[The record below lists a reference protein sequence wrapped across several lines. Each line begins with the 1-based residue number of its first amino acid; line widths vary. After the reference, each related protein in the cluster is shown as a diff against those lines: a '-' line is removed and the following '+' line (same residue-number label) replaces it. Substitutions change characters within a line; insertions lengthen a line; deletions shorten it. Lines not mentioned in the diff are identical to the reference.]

1 MTSDDRT
8 GTEPPPEAGAGR
20 RRPGRSGRGFLSR
33 CAPREETV
41 VPLRPKRRSHT
52 RALIA
57 ACLTLVLVG
66 GAGGVFYQRANA
78 VASVVSLDVN
88 PSIELKV
95 NQKEKVLACTPLNE
109 EAEAVL
115 SGMGGGADLKG
126 TKLEVAV
133 NAVVGAL
140 VSSGYLDSLSSAILI
155 SVGGSGP
162 GPGVPA
168 PPGADRA
175 VDSVLQSQSSGAA
188 VLSQTVDASADLDQQ
203 AREHHISTGK
213 ANLVNQAIAQ
223 NGSLTFD
230 ALAQLTVEELSDLI
244 QLGSPAMPIGME
256 EASRIAREAAGGLD
270 ADSASVEVDPELD
283 EAVPHYE
290 VELSQPGRD
299 EQEYLVDAFTGAILS
314 GDLTVLPPSAP
325 AENQQSASGSGSVA
339 AGIGPDQAKSI
350 ALTHAGVSEDQVSG
364 LQVQQDQDDGRLEYE
379 VEFRSG
385 GMEYEYTIDGGTG
398 QILEYDRE
406 QDD

>member
-1 MTSDDRT
+1 MTDQELERRLRQALDAAAPDDLD
-8 GTEPPPEAGAGR
+8 GV
-20 RRPGRSGRGFLSR
+20 FSR
-33 CAPREETV
+33 CAPRAEAV
-41 VPLRPKRRSHT
+41 VPFRPRRKSHA

-66 GAGGVFYQRANA
+66 GTGGVFYQRANA

-95 NQKEKVLACTPLNE
+95 NQKEKVLSCTPLNQ

-126 TKLEVAV
+126 AKLEVAV

-140 VSSGYLDSLSSAILI
+140 VSSGYLDSLSSAIMI
-155 SVGGSGP
+155 SVEGQDQ
-162 GPGVPA
+162 
-168 PPGADRA
+168 DRA
-175 VDSVLQSQSSGAA
+175 ARLRQELTGTVDSVLQSQSSGAA

-203 AREHHISTGK
+203 AREYHISTGK
-213 ANLVNQAIAQ
+213 ANLVNQVIAQ
-223 NGSLTFD
+223 NDSLSFD
-230 ALAQLTVEELSDLI
+230 ALAKLTVEELSDLI

-256 EASRIAREAAGGLD
+256 EAARIAKEAAGVPETD
-270 ADSASVEVDPELD
+270 PAAVEVDPELD
-283 EAVPHYE
+283 EEVPHYE

-299 EQEYLVDAFTGAILS
+299 EQEYLVDAFTGELLS
-314 GDLTVLPPSAP
+314 GGPTVLSSDP
-325 AENQQSASGSGSVA
+325 AEHEQNASGGGSI
-339 AGIGPDQAKSI
+339 AGIGPDQARDA
-350 ALTHAGVSEDQVSG
+350 ALTHAGISEGQVSG
-364 LQVQQDQDDGRLEYE
+364 LQVQQDWDDGRLEYE

-385 GMEYEYTIDGGTG
+385 GMEYEYTIDGSTG
-398 QILEYDRE
+398 QILEYDQE

>member
-1 MTSDDRT
+1 MTDQELERRLRQALDAAAPDDLD
-8 GTEPPPEAGAGR
+8 GV
-20 RRPGRSGRGFLSR
+20 LSR
-33 CAPREETV
+33 CAPRAEAV
-41 VPLRPKRRSHT
+41 VPFRPRRKSHA

-66 GAGGVFYQRANA
+66 GTGGVFYQRANA

-95 NQKEKVLACTPLNE
+95 NQKEKVLSCTPLNQ

-126 TKLEVAV
+126 AKLEVAV

-140 VSSGYLDSLSSAILI
+140 VSSGYLDSLSSAIMI
-155 SVGGSGP
+155 SVEDQDQ
-162 GPGVPA
+162 
-168 PPGADRA
+168 DRA
-175 VDSVLQSQSSGAA
+175 ARLRQELTGTVDSVLQSQSSGAA

-203 AREHHISTGK
+203 AREYHISTGK
-213 ANLVNQAIAQ
+213 ANLVNQVIAQ
-223 NGSLTFD
+223 NDSLSFD
-230 ALAQLTVEELSDLI
+230 ALAKLTVEELSDLI

-256 EASRIAREAAGGLD
+256 EAARIAKEAAGVPETD
-270 ADSASVEVDPELD
+270 PAAVEVDPELD
-283 EAVPHYE
+283 EEVPHYE

-299 EQEYLVDAFTGAILS
+299 AQEYLVDAFTGELLS
-314 GDLTVLPPSAP
+314 GGPTVLSSDP
-325 AENQQSASGSGSVA
+325 AEHEQNASGGGSI
-339 AGIGPDQAKSI
+339 AGIGPDQARDA
-350 ALTHAGVSEDQVSG
+350 ALTHAGISEGQVSG
-364 LQVQQDQDDGRLEYE
+364 LQVQQDWDDGRLEYE

-385 GMEYEYTIDGGTG
+385 DMEYEYTIDGSTG
-398 QILEYDRE
+398 QILEYDQE

>member
-1 MTSDDRT
+1 MTDQELERRLRQALDAAAPDDLD
-8 GTEPPPEAGAGR
+8 GV
-20 RRPGRSGRGFLSR
+20 LSR
-33 CAPREETV
+33 CAPRAEAV
-41 VPLRPKRRSHT
+41 VPFRPRRKSHA

-66 GAGGVFYQRANA
+66 GTGGVFYQRANA

-95 NQKEKVLACTPLNE
+95 NQKEKVLSCTPLNQ

-126 TKLEVAV
+126 AKLEVAV

-140 VSSGYLDSLSSAILI
+140 VSSGYLDSLSSAIMI
-155 SVGGSGP
+155 SVEDQDQ
-162 GPGVPA
+162 
-168 PPGADRA
+168 DRA
-175 VDSVLQSQSSGAA
+175 ARLRQELTGTVDSVLQSQSSGAA

-203 AREHHISTGK
+203 AREYHISTGK
-213 ANLVNQAIAQ
+213 ANLVNQVIAQ
-223 NGSLTFD
+223 NDSLSFD
-230 ALAQLTVEELSDLI
+230 ALAKLTVEELSDLI

-256 EASRIAREAAGGLD
+256 EAARIAKEAAGVPETD
-270 ADSASVEVDPELD
+270 PAAVEVDPELD
-283 EAVPHYE
+283 EEVPHYE

-299 EQEYLVDAFTGAILS
+299 EQEYLVDAFTGELLS
-314 GDLTVLPPSAP
+314 GGPTVLSSDP
-325 AENQQSASGSGSVA
+325 AEHEQNASGGGSI
-339 AGIGPDQAKSI
+339 AGIGPDQARDA
-350 ALTHAGVSEDQVSG
+350 ALTLAGISEGQVSG
-364 LQVQQDQDDGRLEYE
+364 LQVQQDWDDGRLEYE

-385 GMEYEYTIDGGTG
+385 DMEYEYTIDGSTG
-398 QILEYDRE
+398 QILEYDQE

>member
-1 MTSDDRT
+1 MTDQELERRLRQALDAAAPDDL
-8 GTEPPPEAGAGR
+8 
-20 RRPGRSGRGFLSR
+20 SGVLSR
-33 CAPREETV
+33 CVPRTEAV
-41 VPLRPKRRSHT
+41 VPFRPRRRRHA

-66 GAGGVFYQRANA
+66 GTGGVFYQRANA

-95 NQKEKVLACTPLNE
+95 NQKEKVLSCIPLNQ

-126 TKLEVAV
+126 AKLEVAV

-140 VSSGYLDSLSSAILI
+140 VSSGYLDSLSSAIMI
-155 SVGGSGP
+155 SVEDQDQ
-162 GPGVPA
+162 
-168 PPGADRA
+168 DRA
-175 VDSVLQSQSSGAA
+175 ARLRQELTGTVDSVLQSQSSGAA

-203 AREHHISTGK
+203 AREYHISTGK
-213 ANLVNQAIAQ
+213 ANLVNQVIAQ
-223 NGSLTFD
+223 NDSLSFD
-230 ALAQLTVEELSDLI
+230 ALAKLTVEELSDLI
-244 QLGSPAMPIGME
+244 KLGAPAIPIGME
-256 EASRIAREAAGGLD
+256 EAARIAREAAGGLD

-283 EAVPHYE
+283 EEVPHYE

-299 EQEYLVDAFTGAILS
+299 EQEYLVDAFTGELLS
-314 GDLTVLPPSAP
+314 GGPTVLSSDP
-325 AENQQSASGSGSVA
+325 AEHEQNASGGGSI
-339 AGIGPDQAKSI
+339 AGIGPDQARDA
-350 ALTHAGVSEDQVSG
+350 ALTHAGISEGQVSG
-364 LQVQQDQDDGRLEYE
+364 LQVQQDWDDGRLEYE

-385 GMEYEYTIDGGTG
+385 GMEYEYTIDGSTG
-398 QILEYDRE
+398 QILEYDQE

>member
-1 MTSDDRT
+1 MTDQELERRLRQALDAAAPDDL
-8 GTEPPPEAGAGR
+8 
-20 RRPGRSGRGFLSR
+20 SGVLSR
-33 CAPREETV
+33 CVPRTEAV
-41 VPLRPKRRSHT
+41 VPFRPRRRSHA

-66 GAGGVFYQRANA
+66 GTGGVFYQRANA
-78 VASVVSLDVN
+78 VASVVSLNVN

-95 NQKEKVLACTPLNE
+95 NQKEKVLSCIPLNQ

-126 TKLEVAV
+126 AKLEVAV

-140 VSSGYLDSLSSAILI
+140 VSSGYLDSLSSAIMI
-155 SVGGSGP
+155 SVEDQDQDR
-162 GPGVPA
+162 
-168 PPGADRA
+168 ADRLRQELTGT

-203 AREHHISTGK
+203 AREYHISTGK
-213 ANLVNQAIAQ
+213 ANLVNQVIAQ
-223 NGSLTFD
+223 NDSLSFD
-230 ALAQLTVEELSDLI
+230 ALAKLTVEELSDLI
-244 QLGSPAMPIGME
+244 KLGAPAIPIGME
-256 EASRIAREAAGGLD
+256 EAARIAREAAGGLD

-283 EAVPHYE
+283 EEVPHYE

-299 EQEYLVDAFTGAILS
+299 EQEYLVDAFTGELLS
-314 GDLTVLPPSAP
+314 GGPTVLSSDP
-325 AENQQSASGSGSVA
+325 AEHEQNASGGGSI
-339 AGIGPDQAKSI
+339 AGIGPDQARDA
-350 ALTHAGVSEDQVSG
+350 ALTHAGISEGQVSG
-364 LQVQQDQDDGRLEYE
+364 LQVQQDWDDGRLEYE

-385 GMEYEYTIDGGTG
+385 GMEYEYTIDGSTG
-398 QILEYDRE
+398 QILEYDQE

>member
-1 MTSDDRT
+1 MTEQELNRRLKQALDAAAPDDLD
-8 GTEPPPEAGAGR
+8 GV
-20 RRPGRSGRGFLSR
+20 LSR

-52 RALIA
+52 RALI

-155 SVGGSGP
+155 SVEDQDQ
-162 GPGVPA
+162 
-168 PPGADRA
+168 DRASRLRQELTGA

-188 VLSQTVDASADLDQQ
+188 VLSQTVDASADLD
-203 AREHHISTGK
+203 
-213 ANLVNQAIAQ
+213 
-223 NGSLTFD
+223 
-230 ALAQLTVEELSDLI
+230 
-244 QLGSPAMPIGME
+244 
-256 EASRIAREAAGGLD
+256 
-270 ADSASVEVDPELD
+270 
-283 EAVPHYE
+283 
-290 VELSQPGRD
+290 
-299 EQEYLVDAFTGAILS
+299 
-314 GDLTVLPPSAP
+314 
-325 AENQQSASGSGSVA
+325 
-339 AGIGPDQAKSI
+339 
-350 ALTHAGVSEDQVSG
+350 
-364 LQVQQDQDDGRLEYE
+364 
-379 VEFRSG
+379 
-385 GMEYEYTIDGGTG
+385 
-398 QILEYDRE
+398 
-406 QDD
+406 

>member
-1 MTSDDRT
+1 MTDQELERRLRQALDAAAPDDLD
-8 GTEPPPEAGAGR
+8 GV
-20 RRPGRSGRGFLSR
+20 LSR
-33 CAPREETV
+33 CAPRAEAV
-41 VPLRPKRRSHT
+41 VPFRPRRKSHA

-66 GAGGVFYQRANA
+66 GTGGVFYQRANA

-95 NQKEKVLACTPLNE
+95 NQKEKVLSCTPLNQ

-126 TKLEVAV
+126 AKLEVAV

-140 VSSGYLDSLSSAILI
+140 VSSGYLDSLSSVIMI
-155 SVGGSGP
+155 SVEDQDQ
-162 GPGVPA
+162 
-168 PPGADRA
+168 DRA
-175 VDSVLQSQSSGAA
+175 ARLRQELTGTVDSVLQSQSSGAA

-203 AREHHISTGK
+203 AREYHISTGK
-213 ANLVNQAIAQ
+213 ANLVNQVIAQ
-223 NGSLTFD
+223 NDSLSFD
-230 ALAQLTVEELSDLI
+230 ALAKLTVEELSDLI

-256 EASRIAREAAGGLD
+256 EAARIAKEAAGVPETD
-270 ADSASVEVDPELD
+270 PAAVEVDPELD
-283 EAVPHYE
+283 EEVPHYE

-299 EQEYLVDAFTGAILS
+299 EQEYLVDAFTGELLS
-314 GDLTVLPPSAP
+314 GGPTVLSSDP
-325 AENQQSASGSGSVA
+325 AEHEQNASGGGSI
-339 AGIGPDQAKSI
+339 AGIGPDQARDA
-350 ALTHAGVSEDQVSG
+350 ALTHAGISEGQVSG
-364 LQVQQDQDDGRLEYE
+364 LQVQQDWDDGRLEYE

-385 GMEYEYTIDGGTG
+385 GMEYEYTIDGSTG
-398 QILEYDRE
+398 QILEYDQE

>member
-1 MTSDDRT
+1 MTEQELNRRLKQALDAAAPDDLD
-8 GTEPPPEAGAGR
+8 GV
-20 RRPGRSGRGFLSR
+20 LSR

-66 GAGGVFYQRANA
+66 GTGGVFYQRANA

-95 NQKEKVLACTPLNE
+95 NQKEKVLSCTPLNQ

-126 TKLEVAV
+126 AKLEVAV

-140 VSSGYLDSLSSAILI
+140 VSSGYLDSLSSAIMI
-155 SVGGSGP
+155 SVEDQDQ
-162 GPGVPA
+162 
-168 PPGADRA
+168 DRA
-175 VDSVLQSQSSGAA
+175 ARLRQELTGTVDSVRQSQSSGAA

-203 AREHHISTGK
+203 AREYHISTGK
-213 ANLVNQAIAQ
+213 ANLVNQVIAQ
-223 NGSLTFD
+223 NDSLSFD
-230 ALAQLTVEELSDLI
+230 ALAKLTVEELSDLI

-256 EASRIAREAAGGLD
+256 EAARIAKEAAGVPETD
-270 ADSASVEVDPELD
+270 PAAVEVDPELD
-283 EAVPHYE
+283 EEVPHYE

-299 EQEYLVDAFTGAILS
+299 EQEYLVDAFTGELLS
-314 GDLTVLPPSAP
+314 GGPTVLSSDP
-325 AENQQSASGSGSVA
+325 AEHEQNASGGGSI
-339 AGIGPDQAKSI
+339 AGIGPDQARDA
-350 ALTHAGVSEDQVSG
+350 ALTHAGISEGQVSG
-364 LQVQQDQDDGRLEYE
+364 LQVQQDWDDGRLEYE

-385 GMEYEYTIDGGTG
+385 DMEYEYTIDGSTG
-398 QILEYDRE
+398 QILEYDQE

>member
-1 MTSDDRT
+1 MTDQELERRLRQALDAAAPDDLD
-8 GTEPPPEAGAGR
+8 GV
-20 RRPGRSGRGFLSR
+20 LSR
-33 CAPREETV
+33 CAPRAEAV
-41 VPLRPKRRSHT
+41 VPFRPRRKSHA

-66 GAGGVFYQRANA
+66 GTGGVFYQRANA

-95 NQKEKVLACTPLNE
+95 NQKEKVLSCTPLNQ

-126 TKLEVAV
+126 AKLEVAV

-140 VSSGYLDSLSSAILI
+140 VSSGYLDSLSSAIMI
-155 SVGGSGP
+155 SVEDQDQ
-162 GPGVPA
+162 
-168 PPGADRA
+168 DRA
-175 VDSVLQSQSSGAA
+175 ARLRQELTGTVDSVLQSQSSGAA

-203 AREHHISTGK
+203 ARDYHISTGK
-213 ANLVNQAIAQ
+213 ANLVNQVIAQ
-223 NGSLTFD
+223 NDSLSFD
-230 ALAQLTVEELSDLI
+230 ALAKLTVEELSDLI

-256 EASRIAREAAGGLD
+256 EAARIAKEAAGVPETD
-270 ADSASVEVDPELD
+270 PAAVEVDPELD
-283 EAVPHYE
+283 EEVPHYE

-299 EQEYLVDAFTGAILS
+299 EQEYLVDAFTGELLS
-314 GDLTVLPPSAP
+314 GGPTVLSSDP
-325 AENQQSASGSGSVA
+325 AEHEQNASGGGSI
-339 AGIGPDQAKSI
+339 AGIGPDQARDA
-350 ALTHAGVSEDQVSG
+350 ALTHAGISEGQVSG
-364 LQVQQDQDDGRLEYE
+364 LQVQQDWDDGRLEYE

-385 GMEYEYTIDGGTG
+385 GMEYEYTIDGSTG
-398 QILEYDRE
+398 QILEYDQE

>member
-1 MTSDDRT
+1 MTDQELERRLRQALDAAAPDDLD
-8 GTEPPPEAGAGR
+8 GV
-20 RRPGRSGRGFLSR
+20 LSR
-33 CAPREETV
+33 CAPRAEAV
-41 VPLRPKRRSHT
+41 VPFRPRRKSHA

-66 GAGGVFYQRANA
+66 GTGGVFYQRANA

-95 NQKEKVLACTPLNE
+95 NQKEKVLSCTPLNQ

-126 TKLEVAV
+126 AKLEVAV

-140 VSSGYLDSLSSAILI
+140 VSSGYLDSLSSAIMI
-155 SVGGSGP
+155 SVEDQDQ
-162 GPGVPA
+162 
-168 PPGADRA
+168 DRA
-175 VDSVLQSQSSGAA
+175 ARLRQELTGTVDSVLQSQSSGAA

-203 AREHHISTGK
+203 AREYHISTGK
-213 ANLVNQAIAQ
+213 ANLVNQVIAQ
-223 NGSLTFD
+223 NDSLSFD
-230 ALAQLTVEELSDLI
+230 ALAKLTVEELSDLI

-256 EASRIAREAAGGLD
+256 EAARIAKEAAGVPETD
-270 ADSASVEVDPELD
+270 PAAVEVDPELD
-283 EAVPHYE
+283 EEVPHYE

-299 EQEYLVDAFTGAILS
+299 EQEYLVDAFTGELLS
-314 GDLTVLPPSAP
+314 GGPTVLSSDP
-325 AENQQSASGSGSVA
+325 AEHEQNASGGGSI
-339 AGIGPDQAKSI
+339 AGIGPDQARDA
-350 ALTHAGVSEDQVSG
+350 ALTHAGISEGQVSG
-364 LQVQQDQDDGRLEYE
+364 LQVQQDWDDGRLEYE

-385 GMEYEYTIDGGTG
+385 GMEYESTIDGSTG
-398 QILEYDRE
+398 QILEYDQE

>member
-1 MTSDDRT
+1 MTDQELERRLRQALDAAAPDDL
-8 GTEPPPEAGAGR
+8 
-20 RRPGRSGRGFLSR
+20 SGVLSR
-33 CAPREETV
+33 CVPRTEAV
-41 VPLRPKRRSHT
+41 VPFRPRRRSHA

-66 GAGGVFYQRANA
+66 GTGGVFYQRANA

-95 NQKEKVLACTPLNE
+95 NQKEKVLSCIPLNQ

-126 TKLEVAV
+126 AKLEVAV

-140 VSSGYLDSLSSAILI
+140 VSSGYLDSLSTAIMI
-155 SVGGSGP
+155 SVEDQDQ
-162 GPGVPA
+162 
-168 PPGADRA
+168 DRA
-175 VDSVLQSQSSGAA
+175 ARLRQELTGTVDSVLQSQSSGAA

-203 AREHHISTGK
+203 AREYHISTGK
-213 ANLVNQAIAQ
+213 ANLVNQVIAQ
-223 NGSLTFD
+223 NDSLSFD
-230 ALAQLTVEELSDLI
+230 ALAKLTVEELSDLI
-244 QLGSPAMPIGME
+244 KLGAPAIPIGME
-256 EASRIAREAAGGLD
+256 EAARIAREAAGGLD

-283 EAVPHYE
+283 EEVPHYE

-299 EQEYLVDAFTGAILS
+299 EQEYLVDAFTGELLS
-314 GDLTVLPPSAP
+314 GGPTVLSSDP
-325 AENQQSASGSGSVA
+325 AEHEQNASGGGSI
-339 AGIGPDQAKSI
+339 AGIGPDQARDA
-350 ALTHAGVSEDQVSG
+350 ALTHAGISEGQVSG
-364 LQVQQDQDDGRLEYE
+364 LQVQQDWDDGRLEYE

-385 GMEYEYTIDGGTG
+385 GMEYEYTIDGSTG
-398 QILEYDRE
+398 QILEYDQE

>member
-1 MTSDDRT
+1 MTDQELERRLRQALDAAAPDDL
-8 GTEPPPEAGAGR
+8 
-20 RRPGRSGRGFLSR
+20 SGVLSR
-33 CAPREETV
+33 CVPRTEAV
-41 VPLRPKRRSHT
+41 VPFRPRRRSHA

-66 GAGGVFYQRANA
+66 GTGGVFYQRANA

-95 NQKEKVLACTPLNE
+95 NQKEKVLSCIPLNQ

-126 TKLEVAV
+126 AKLEVAV

-140 VSSGYLDSLSSAILI
+140 VSSGYLDSLSSAIMI
-155 SVGGSGP
+155 SVEDQDQ
-162 GPGVPA
+162 
-168 PPGADRA
+168 DRA
-175 VDSVLQSQSSGAA
+175 ARLRQELTGTVDSVLQSQSSGAA

-203 AREHHISTGK
+203 ARKYHISTGK
-213 ANLVNQAIAQ
+213 ANLVNQVIAQ
-223 NGSLTFD
+223 NDSLSFD
-230 ALAQLTVEELSDLI
+230 ALAKLTVEELSDLI
-244 QLGSPAMPIGME
+244 KLGAPAIPIGME
-256 EASRIAREAAGGLD
+256 EAARIAREAAGGLD

-283 EAVPHYE
+283 EEVPHYE

-299 EQEYLVDAFTGAILS
+299 EQEYLVDAFTGELLS
-314 GDLTVLPPSAP
+314 GGPTVLSSDP
-325 AENQQSASGSGSVA
+325 AEHEQNASGGGSI
-339 AGIGPDQAKSI
+339 AGIGPDQARDA
-350 ALTHAGVSEDQVSG
+350 ALTHAGISEGQVSG
-364 LQVQQDQDDGRLEYE
+364 LQVQQDWDDGRLEYE

-385 GMEYEYTIDGGTG
+385 GMEYEYTIDGSTG
-398 QILEYDRE
+398 QILEYDQE

>member
-1 MTSDDRT
+1 MTEQELNRRLKQALDAAAPDDLD
-8 GTEPPPEAGAGR
+8 GV
-20 RRPGRSGRGFLSR
+20 LSR

-155 SVGGSGP
+155 SVEDQDQ
-162 GPGVPA
+162 
-168 PPGADRA
+168 DRASRLRQELTGA

-203 AREHHISTGK
+203 AREYHISTGK
-213 ANLVNQAIAQ
+213 ANLVNQVIAQ
-223 NGSLTFD
+223 NDSLSFD
-230 ALAQLTVEELSDLI
+230 ALAKLTVEELSDLI

-256 EASRIAREAAGGLD
+256 EAARIAKEAAGVPETD
-270 ADSASVEVDPELD
+270 PAAVEVDPELD
-283 EAVPHYE
+283 EEVPHYE

-299 EQEYLVDAFTGAILS
+299 EQEYLVDAFTGELLS
-314 GDLTVLPPSAP
+314 GGPTVLSSDP
-325 AENQQSASGSGSVA
+325 AEHEQNASGGGSI
-339 AGIGPDQAKSI
+339 AGIGPDQARDA
-350 ALTHAGVSEDQVSG
+350 ALTHAGISEGQVSG
-364 LQVQQDQDDGRLEYE
+364 LQVQQDWDDGRLEYE

-385 GMEYEYTIDGGTG
+385 GMEYEYTIDGSTG
-398 QILEYDRE
+398 QILEYDQE

>member
-1 MTSDDRT
+1 MTDQELERRLRQALDAAAPDDLD
-8 GTEPPPEAGAGR
+8 GV
-20 RRPGRSGRGFLSR
+20 LSR
-33 CAPREETV
+33 CAPRAEAV
-41 VPLRPKRRSHT
+41 VPFRPRRKSHA

-66 GAGGVFYQRANA
+66 GTGGVFYQRANA

-95 NQKEKVLACTPLNE
+95 NQKEKVLSCTPLNQ

-126 TKLEVAV
+126 AKLEVAV

-140 VSSGYLDSLSSAILI
+140 VSSGYLDSLSSAIML
-155 SVGGSGP
+155 SVEDQDQ
-162 GPGVPA
+162 
-168 PPGADRA
+168 DRA
-175 VDSVLQSQSSGAA
+175 ARLRQELTGTVDSVLQSQSSGAA

-203 AREHHISTGK
+203 AREYHISTGK
-213 ANLVNQAIAQ
+213 ANLVNQVIAQ
-223 NGSLTFD
+223 NDSLSFD
-230 ALAQLTVEELSDLI
+230 ALAKLTVEELSDLI

-256 EASRIAREAAGGLD
+256 EAARIAKEAAGVPETD
-270 ADSASVEVDPELD
+270 PAAVEVDPELD
-283 EAVPHYE
+283 EEVPHYE

-299 EQEYLVDAFTGAILS
+299 EQEYLVDAFTGELLS
-314 GDLTVLPPSAP
+314 GGPTVLSSDP
-325 AENQQSASGSGSVA
+325 AEHEQNASGGGSI
-339 AGIGPDQAKSI
+339 AGIGPDQARDA
-350 ALTHAGVSEDQVSG
+350 ALTHAGISEGQVSG
-364 LQVQQDQDDGRLEYE
+364 LQVQQDWDDGRLEYE

-385 GMEYEYTIDGGTG
+385 DMEYEYTIDGSTG
-398 QILEYDRE
+398 QILEYDQE

>member
-1 MTSDDRT
+1 MTDQELERRLRQALDAAAPDDLD
-8 GTEPPPEAGAGR
+8 GV
-20 RRPGRSGRGFLSR
+20 LSR
-33 CAPREETV
+33 CAPRAEAV
-41 VPLRPKRRSHT
+41 VPFRPRRKSHA

-66 GAGGVFYQRANA
+66 GTGGVFYQRANA

-95 NQKEKVLACTPLNE
+95 NQKEKVLSCTPLNQ

-126 TKLEVAV
+126 AKLEVAV

-140 VSSGYLDSLSSAILI
+140 VSSGYLDSLSSAIMI
-155 SVGGSGP
+155 SVEDQDQ
-162 GPGVPA
+162 
-168 PPGADRA
+168 DRA
-175 VDSVLQSQSSGAA
+175 ARLRQELTGTVDSVLQSQSSGAA

-203 AREHHISTGK
+203 AREYHISTGK
-213 ANLVNQAIAQ
+213 ANLVNQVIAQ
-223 NGSLTFD
+223 NDSLSFD
-230 ALAQLTVEELSDLI
+230 ALAKLTVEELSDLI
-244 QLGSPAMPIGME
+244 KLGAPAIPIGME
-256 EASRIAREAAGGLD
+256 EAARIAREAAGGLD

-283 EAVPHYE
+283 EEVPHYE

-299 EQEYLVDAFTGAILS
+299 EQEYLVDAFTGELLS
-314 GDLTVLPPSAP
+314 GGPTVLSSDP
-325 AENQQSASGSGSVA
+325 AEHEQNASGGGSI
-339 AGIGPDQAKSI
+339 AGIGPDQARDA
-350 ALTHAGVSEDQVSG
+350 ALTHAGISEGQVSG
-364 LQVQQDQDDGRLEYE
+364 LQVQQDWDDGRLEYE

-385 GMEYEYTIDGGTG
+385 GMEYEYTIDGSTG
-398 QILEYDRE
+398 QILEYDQE

>member
-1 MTSDDRT
+1 MTDQELERRLRQALDAAAPDDLD
-8 GTEPPPEAGAGR
+8 GV
-20 RRPGRSGRGFLSR
+20 LSR
-33 CAPREETV
+33 CVPRTEAI
-41 VPLRPKRRSHT
+41 VPFRPRRRSHA

-66 GAGGVFYQRANA
+66 GTGGVFYQRANA

-95 NQKEKVLACTPLNE
+95 NQKEKVLSCTPLNQ

-126 TKLEVAV
+126 AKLEVAV

-140 VSSGYLDSLSSAILI
+140 VSSGYLDSLSSAIMI
-155 SVGGSGP
+155 SVEDQDQ
-162 GPGVPA
+162 
-168 PPGADRA
+168 DRA
-175 VDSVLQSQSSGAA
+175 ARLRQELTGTVDSVLQSQSSGAA

-213 ANLVNQAIAQ
+213 ANLVNQVIAQ
-223 NGSLTFD
+223 NASLSFD
-230 ALAQLTVEELSDLI
+230 ALARLTVEELSDLI

-256 EASRIAREAAGGLD
+256 EAARIAKEAAGVPETD
-270 ADSASVEVDPELD
+270 PAAVEVDPELD
-283 EAVPHYE
+283 EEVPHYE

-299 EQEYLVDAFTGAILS
+299 EREYLVDAFTGELLS
-314 GDLTVLPPSAP
+314 GGPTVLSSDP
-325 AENQQSASGSGSVA
+325 AEHEQNASGGGSI
-339 AGIGPDQAKSI
+339 AGIEPDQARDA
-350 ALTHAGVSEDQVSG
+350 ALTHAGISEGQVSG
-364 LQVQQDQDDGRLEYE
+364 LQVQQDWDDGRLEYE

-385 GMEYEYTIDGGTG
+385 GMEYEYTIDGSTG
-398 QILEYDRE
+398 QILEYDQE

>member
-1 MTSDDRT
+1 MTDQELERRLRQALDAATPDDL
-8 GTEPPPEAGAGR
+8 
-20 RRPGRSGRGFLSR
+20 SGVLSR
-33 CAPREETV
+33 CVPRTEAV
-41 VPLRPKRRSHT
+41 VPFRPRRRSHA

-66 GAGGVFYQRANA
+66 GTGGVFYQRANA

-95 NQKEKVLACTPLNE
+95 NQKEKVLSCIPLNQ

-126 TKLEVAV
+126 AKLEVAV

-140 VSSGYLDSLSSAILI
+140 VSSGYLDSLSSAIMI
-155 SVGGSGP
+155 SVEDQDQ
-162 GPGVPA
+162 
-168 PPGADRA
+168 DRA
-175 VDSVLQSQSSGAA
+175 ARLRQELTGTVDSVLQSQSSGAA

-203 AREHHISTGK
+203 AREYHISTGK
-213 ANLVNQAIAQ
+213 ANLVNQVIAQ
-223 NGSLTFD
+223 NDSLSFD
-230 ALAQLTVEELSDLI
+230 ALAKLTVEELSDLI
-244 QLGSPAMPIGME
+244 KLGAPAIPIGME
-256 EASRIAREAAGGLD
+256 EAARIAREAAGGLD

-283 EAVPHYE
+283 EEVPHYE

-299 EQEYLVDAFTGAILS
+299 EQEYLVDAFTGELLS
-314 GDLTVLPPSAP
+314 GGPTVLSSDP
-325 AENQQSASGSGSVA
+325 AEHEQNASGGGSI
-339 AGIGPDQAKSI
+339 AGIGPDQARDA
-350 ALTHAGVSEDQVSG
+350 ALTHAGISEGQVSG
-364 LQVQQDQDDGRLEYE
+364 LQVQQDWDDGRLEYE

-385 GMEYEYTIDGGTG
+385 GMEYEYTIDGSTG
-398 QILEYDRE
+398 QILEYDQE

>member
-1 MTSDDRT
+1 MTDQELERRLRQALDAAAPDDL
-8 GTEPPPEAGAGR
+8 
-20 RRPGRSGRGFLSR
+20 SGVLSR
-33 CAPREETV
+33 CVPRTEAV
-41 VPLRPKRRSHT
+41 VPFRPRRRSHA

-66 GAGGVFYQRANA
+66 GTGGVFYQRANA

-95 NQKEKVLACTPLNE
+95 NQKEKVLSCIPLNQ

-126 TKLEVAV
+126 AKLEVAV

-140 VSSGYLDSLSSAILI
+140 VSSGYLDSLSSAIMI
-155 SVGGSGP
+155 SVEDQDQ
-162 GPGVPA
+162 
-168 PPGADRA
+168 DRA
-175 VDSVLQSQSSGAA
+175 ARLRQELTGTVDSVLQSQSSGAA

-203 AREHHISTGK
+203 AREYHISTGK
-213 ANLVNQAIAQ
+213 ANLVNQVIAQ
-223 NGSLTFD
+223 NDSLSFD
-230 ALAQLTVEELSDLI
+230 ALAKLTVEELSDLI
-244 QLGSPAMPIGME
+244 KLGAPAIPIGME
-256 EASRIAREAAGGLD
+256 EAARISREAAGGLD

-283 EAVPHYE
+283 EEVPHYE

-299 EQEYLVDAFTGAILS
+299 EQEYLVDAFTGELLS
-314 GDLTVLPPSAP
+314 GGPTVLSSDP
-325 AENQQSASGSGSVA
+325 AEHEQNASGGGSI
-339 AGIGPDQAKSI
+339 AGIGPDQARDA
-350 ALTHAGVSEDQVSG
+350 ALTHAGISEGQVSG
-364 LQVQQDQDDGRLEYE
+364 LQVQQDWDDGRLEYE

-385 GMEYEYTIDGGTG
+385 GMEYEYTIDGSTG
-398 QILEYDRE
+398 QILEYDQE

>member
-1 MTSDDRT
+1 MTDQELERRLRQALDAAAPDDL
-8 GTEPPPEAGAGR
+8 
-20 RRPGRSGRGFLSR
+20 SGVLSR
-33 CAPREETV
+33 CVPRTEAV
-41 VPLRPKRRSHT
+41 VPFRPRRRSHA

-66 GAGGVFYQRANA
+66 GTGGVFYQRANA

-95 NQKEKVLACTPLNE
+95 NQKEKVLSCIPLNQ

-126 TKLEVAV
+126 AKLEVAV

-140 VSSGYLDSLSSAILI
+140 VSSGYLDSLSSAIMI
-155 SVGGSGP
+155 SVEDQDQ
-162 GPGVPA
+162 
-168 PPGADRA
+168 DRA
-175 VDSVLQSQSSGAA
+175 ARLRQELTGTVDSVLQSQSSGAA

-203 AREHHISTGK
+203 AREYHISTGK
-213 ANLVNQAIAQ
+213 ANLVNQVIAQ
-223 NGSLTFD
+223 NDSLSFD
-230 ALAQLTVEELSDLI
+230 ALAKLTVEELSDLI

-256 EASRIAREAAGGLD
+256 EAARIAKEAAGVPETD
-270 ADSASVEVDPELD
+270 PAAVEVDPELD
-283 EAVPHYE
+283 EEVPHYE

-299 EQEYLVDAFTGAILS
+299 EQEYLVDAFTGELLS
-314 GDLTVLPPSAP
+314 GGPTVLSSDP
-325 AENQQSASGSGSVA
+325 AEHEQNASGGGSI
-339 AGIGPDQAKSI
+339 AGIGPDQARDA
-350 ALTHAGVSEDQVSG
+350 ALTHAGISEGQVSG
-364 LQVQQDQDDGRLEYE
+364 LQVQQDWDDGRLEYE

-385 GMEYEYTIDGGTG
+385 GMEYEYTIDGSTG
-398 QILEYDRE
+398 QILEYDQE

>member
-1 MTSDDRT
+1 MTDQELERRLRQALDAAAPDDL
-8 GTEPPPEAGAGR
+8 
-20 RRPGRSGRGFLSR
+20 SGVLSR
-33 CAPREETV
+33 CVPRTEAV
-41 VPLRPKRRSHT
+41 VPFRPRRRSHA

-66 GAGGVFYQRANA
+66 GTGGVFYQRANA

-95 NQKEKVLACTPLNE
+95 NQKEKVLSCIPLNQ

-126 TKLEVAV
+126 AKLEVAV

-140 VSSGYLDSLSSAILI
+140 VSSGYLDSLASAIMI
-155 SVGGSGP
+155 SVEDQDQ
-162 GPGVPA
+162 
-168 PPGADRA
+168 DRA
-175 VDSVLQSQSSGAA
+175 ARLRQELTGTVDSVLQSQSSGAA

-203 AREHHISTGK
+203 AREYHISTGK
-213 ANLVNQAIAQ
+213 ANLVNQVIAQ
-223 NGSLTFD
+223 NDSLSFD
-230 ALAQLTVEELSDLI
+230 ALAKLTVEELSDLI
-244 QLGSPAMPIGME
+244 KLGAPAIPIGME
-256 EASRIAREAAGGLD
+256 EAARIAREAAGGLD

-283 EAVPHYE
+283 EEVPHYE

-299 EQEYLVDAFTGAILS
+299 EQEYLVDAFTGELLS
-314 GDLTVLPPSAP
+314 GGPTVLSSDP
-325 AENQQSASGSGSVA
+325 AEHEQNASGGGSI
-339 AGIGPDQAKSI
+339 AGIGPDQARDA
-350 ALTHAGVSEDQVSG
+350 ALTHAGISEGQVSG
-364 LQVQQDQDDGRLEYE
+364 LQVQQDWDDGRLEYE

-385 GMEYEYTIDGGTG
+385 GMEYEYTIDGSTG
-398 QILEYDRE
+398 QILEYDQE

>member
-1 MTSDDRT
+1 MTDQELERRLRQALDAAAPDDLD
-8 GTEPPPEAGAGR
+8 GV
-20 RRPGRSGRGFLSR
+20 LSR
-33 CAPREETV
+33 CAPRAEAV
-41 VPLRPKRRSHT
+41 VPFRPRRKSHA

-66 GAGGVFYQRANA
+66 GTGGVFYQRANA

-95 NQKEKVLACTPLNE
+95 NQKEKVLSCTPLNQ

-126 TKLEVAV
+126 AKLEVAV

-140 VSSGYLDSLSSAILI
+140 VSSGYLDSLSSAIMI
-155 SVGGSGP
+155 SVEDQDQ
-162 GPGVPA
+162 
-168 PPGADRA
+168 DRA
-175 VDSVLQSQSSGAA
+175 ARLRQELTGTVDSVLQSQSSGAA

-203 AREHHISTGK
+203 ARGYHISTGK
-213 ANLVNQAIAQ
+213 ANLVNQVIAQ
-223 NGSLTFD
+223 NDSLSFD
-230 ALAQLTVEELSDLI
+230 ALAKLTVEELSDLI

-256 EASRIAREAAGGLD
+256 EAARIAKEAAGVPETD
-270 ADSASVEVDPELD
+270 PAAVEVDPELD
-283 EAVPHYE
+283 EEVPHYE

-299 EQEYLVDAFTGAILS
+299 EQEYLVDAFTGELLS
-314 GDLTVLPPSAP
+314 GGPTVLSSDP
-325 AENQQSASGSGSVA
+325 AEHEQNASGGGSI
-339 AGIGPDQAKSI
+339 AGIGPDQARDA
-350 ALTHAGVSEDQVSG
+350 ALTHAGISEGQVSG
-364 LQVQQDQDDGRLEYE
+364 LQVQQDWDDGRLEYE

-385 GMEYEYTIDGGTG
+385 DMEYEYTIDGSTG
-398 QILEYDRE
+398 QILEYDQE

>member
-1 MTSDDRT
+1 MTDQELERRLRQALDAAAPDDL
-8 GTEPPPEAGAGR
+8 
-20 RRPGRSGRGFLSR
+20 SGVLSR
-33 CAPREETV
+33 CVPRTEAV
-41 VPLRPKRRSHT
+41 VPFRPRRRSHA

-66 GAGGVFYQRANA
+66 GTGGVFYQRANA

-95 NQKEKVLACTPLNE
+95 NQKEKVLSCIPLNQ

-126 TKLEVAV
+126 AKLEVAV

-140 VSSGYLDSLSSAILI
+140 VSSGYLDSLSSAIMI
-155 SVGGSGP
+155 SVEDQDQ
-162 GPGVPA
+162 
-168 PPGADRA
+168 DRA
-175 VDSVLQSQSSGAA
+175 ARLRQELTGTVDSVLQSQSSGAA

-203 AREHHISTGK
+203 AREYHISTGK
-213 ANLVNQAIAQ
+213 ANLVNQVIAQ
-223 NGSLTFD
+223 NDSLSFD
-230 ALAQLTVEELSDLI
+230 ALAKLTVEELSDLI
-244 QLGSPAMPIGME
+244 KLGAPAIPIGME
-256 EASRIAREAAGGLD
+256 EAARIAREAAGGLD

-283 EAVPHYE
+283 EEVPHYE

-299 EQEYLVDAFTGAILS
+299 EQEYLVDAFTGELLS
-314 GDLTVLPPSAP
+314 GGPTVLSSDP
-325 AENQQSASGSGSVA
+325 AEHEQNASGGGSI
-339 AGIGPDQAKSI
+339 AGIGPDQARDS
-350 ALTHAGVSEDQVSG
+350 ALTHAGISEGQVSG
-364 LQVQQDQDDGRLEYE
+364 LQVQQDWDDGRLEYE

-385 GMEYEYTIDGGTG
+385 GMEYEYTIDGSTG
-398 QILEYDRE
+398 QILEYDQE

>member
-1 MTSDDRT
+1 MTDQELERRLRQALDAAAPDDLD
-8 GTEPPPEAGAGR
+8 GV
-20 RRPGRSGRGFLSR
+20 LSR
-33 CAPREETV
+33 CAPRAEAV
-41 VPLRPKRRSHT
+41 VPFRPRRKSHA

-66 GAGGVFYQRANA
+66 GTGGVFYQRANA

-95 NQKEKVLACTPLNE
+95 NQKEKVLSCTPLNQ

-126 TKLEVAV
+126 AKLEVAV

-140 VSSGYLDSLSSAILI
+140 VSSGYLDSLSSAIMI
-155 SVGGSGP
+155 SVEDQDQ
-162 GPGVPA
+162 
-168 PPGADRA
+168 DRA
-175 VDSVLQSQSSGAA
+175 ARLRQELTGTVDSVLQSQSSGAA

-203 AREHHISTGK
+203 AREYHISTGK
-213 ANLVNQAIAQ
+213 ANLVNQVIAQ
-223 NGSLTFD
+223 NDSLSFD
-230 ALAQLTVEELSDLI
+230 ALAKLTVEELSDLI

-256 EASRIAREAAGGLD
+256 EAARIAKEAAGVPETD
-270 ADSASVEVDPELD
+270 PAAVEVDPELD
-283 EAVPHYE
+283 EEVPHYE

-299 EQEYLVDAFTGAILS
+299 EQEYLVDAFTGELLS
-314 GDLTVLPPSAP
+314 GGPTVLSSDP
-325 AENQQSASGSGSVA
+325 AEHEQNASGGGSI
-339 AGIGPDQAKSI
+339 AGIGPDQARDA
-350 ALTHAGVSEDQVSG
+350 ALTHAGISEGQVSG
-364 LQVQQDQDDGRLEYE
+364 LQVQQDWDDGRLEYE

-385 GMEYEYTIDGGTG
+385 GMEYEYTIDGSTG
-398 QILEYDRE
+398 QILEYDQA

>member
-1 MTSDDRT
+1 MTDQELERRLRQALDAAAPDDL
-8 GTEPPPEAGAGR
+8 
-20 RRPGRSGRGFLSR
+20 SGVLSR
-33 CAPREETV
+33 CVPRTEAV
-41 VPLRPKRRSHT
+41 VPFRPRRRSHA

-66 GAGGVFYQRANA
+66 GTGGVFYQRANA

-95 NQKEKVLACTPLNE
+95 NQTEKVLSCIPLNQ

-126 TKLEVAV
+126 AKLEVAV

-140 VSSGYLDSLSSAILI
+140 VSSGYLDSLSSAIMI
-155 SVGGSGP
+155 SVEDQDQ
-162 GPGVPA
+162 
-168 PPGADRA
+168 DRA
-175 VDSVLQSQSSGAA
+175 ARLRQELTGTVDSVLQSQSSGAA

-203 AREHHISTGK
+203 AREYHISTGK
-213 ANLVNQAIAQ
+213 ANLVNQVIAQ
-223 NGSLTFD
+223 NDSLSFD
-230 ALAQLTVEELSDLI
+230 ALAKLTVEELSDLI
-244 QLGSPAMPIGME
+244 KLGAPAIPIGME
-256 EASRIAREAAGGLD
+256 EAARIAREAAGGLD

-283 EAVPHYE
+283 EEVPHYE

-299 EQEYLVDAFTGAILS
+299 EQEYLVDAFTGELLS
-314 GDLTVLPPSAP
+314 GGPTVLSSDP
-325 AENQQSASGSGSVA
+325 AEHEQNASGGGSI
-339 AGIGPDQAKSI
+339 AGIGPDQARDA
-350 ALTHAGVSEDQVSG
+350 ALTHAGISEGQVSG
-364 LQVQQDQDDGRLEYE
+364 LQVQQDWDDGRLEYE

-385 GMEYEYTIDGGTG
+385 GMEYEYTIDGSTG
-398 QILEYDRE
+398 QILEYDQE